1 MAARATGSGTIS
13 FGLVSI
19 PVKFYTATSSHR
31 LAFHMLHRRCGTR
44 VHMQYYCP
52 VDEEVVSRS
61 DLVRGFE
68 HAKDQF
74 VTLTDEDLAALE
86 GERSDRIDIVE
97 FVPESSVDLT
107 YLADTHYLGPGKGGD
122 RAYLLLLE
130 AMSRTGRVAVGRFG
144 ARGREQLVMLRPHDG
159 VLVMHRLYYADEV
172 RSPDE
177 VDFPRQVPFRE
188 AEMHLAQRLVE
199 QLSTDG
205 FDPTRHPDEY
215 RDRVL
220 AAVEQKV
227 AGQEI
232 TVAPEAPPAQI
243 VDLFEALRR
252 SLAERP
258 AAAPAERRGRAAPA
272 APAAKPAAK
281 ESRAAEA
288 SRRPGLRKTAATRR
302 RAGARTGTGG

>member
-31 LAFHMLHRRCGTR
+31 LAFHMLHSKCGTR
-44 VHMQYYCP
+44 VHMQHYCP
-52 VDEEVVSRS
+52 RDEEVVSRD
-61 DLVRGFE
+61 DLVRGYE
-68 HAKDQF
+68 YAKDQF
-74 VTLTDEDLAALE
+74 VKLTDEDLAALE

-97 FVPESSVDLT
+97 FVPESSIDLT

-122 RAYLLLLE
+122 RPYVLLLE
-130 AMSRTGRVAVGRFG
+130 AMSRTRRVAVGRYG
-144 ARGREQLVMLRPHDG
+144 ARGREQLVMLRPHNG

-177 VDFPRQVPFRE
+177 VDFPRHVPIRD
-188 AEMHLAQRLVE
+188 AELSLAQRLVK
-199 QLSTDG
+199 QLSTEG
-205 FDPTRHPDEY
+205 FDPARHPDEY

-232 TVAPEAPPAQI
+232 TVAPEVPPAQI

-252 SLAERP
+252 SLERP
-258 AAAPAERRGRAAPA
+258 AAAPEEARAEAAPEAPRRPGVRKAAARRRAAP
-272 APAAKPAAK
+272 
-281 ESRAAEA
+281 
-288 SRRPGLRKTAATRR
+288 
-302 RAGARTGTGG
+302 RTGTGG